1 VNLLESID
9 KRFVIGIDLGTTNC
23 AVAYADLLEEKEA
36 GTNIRLF
43 KIPQLTSPGEL
54 SRLPVLPSFL
64 YLPGAYDLS
73 NEAVQMPWPVSPAA
87 ADRTQVVGAFA
98 RDHGAK
104 IPSRLVSS
112 AKSWLCHPHVDRKAR
127 ILPWGSA
134 DDIAGISPVQ
144 ATAAYLE
151 HIKAAWNSFRGE
163 DTDQYL
169 EHQLIILTVPASF
182 DEVARELTVEAAAMA
197 GLASVILLEEPLAA
211 FYSWLIR
218 YENRW
223 SRYVSPNELVLVCD
237 VGGGTTDF
245 TLISLREAEGS
256 PRFERIA
263 VGDHLILGGDNMDLA
278 LARSIEMRLG
288 KKAALTGDRW
298 KTLCHQCRQAKEM
311 LLDGKAASRKITLMG
326 EGSRLISGTLSA
338 DLDLVSV
345 EQIIIDGFFPLLDA
359 GPKPPL
365 RSSRKGITE
374 FGLPYEQEPAITRH
388 LGWFLDQHQTDVS
401 GLQGNA
407 LRAPDCILFNGGAL
421 KPPVIQERIRQA
433 IRRWFHQDDTSLP
446 RVLENPDPDLAV
458 ALGAAYYGL
467 VKTGRGV
474 RVGSGSARSY
484 YIGVSTGSD
493 ETAGETTGATS
504 RQAICLVE
512 RGLDEG
518 SWILL
523 EDRDFQVLTNQ
534 PVSFDLYSSSFRSG
548 DRCGSLVAVDDSLTR
563 LPSIQT
569 IIQYGKKGE
578 QTRIPV
584 AIEANYTEIGT
595 LALWCHSRISD
606 HRWKLQFQIRE
617 AGEAPDIGDS
627 EVFEASRVEAVHDVL
642 RAAFLQPTAGPYLES
657 LAKDISRIIDRPRE
671 KWPLSLIRG
680 MADVLLSL
688 VQTRLSAP
696 DFESRWLNMLGF
708 CLRPGFG
715 DGFDG
720 HRIKAVWK
728 IYKQGPVHG
737 RHSQVRSNWW
747 IFWRRI
753 SGGLSAGH
761 QRQFFQDL
769 TPVLFS
775 PKAGRLKIAP
785 QEHLESLMAAAAME
799 RLTVKD
805 KLKLGRLLL
814 SELRSGKAKPQQIWA
829 LSRIGARELLYGPA
843 DRVIPPAEIRDWI
856 ETLMREPW
864 TNPSP
869 AGQALLQLSRKT
881 GDRVRDVDPAM
892 AERIH
897 GWLFAHGFP
906 EDQLRVLSEV
916 APYRKQ
922 ETSIIFGE
930 DLPSG
935 LILESLREPSTCTAP
950 IGCCCEY

>member
-1 VNLLESID
+1 MESID
-9 KRFVIGIDLGTTNC
+9 KRFVVGIDLGTTNC

-36 GTNIRLF
+36 RTNIRLF
-43 KIPQLTSPGEL
+43 KIPQLTGPGEV
-54 SRLPVLPSFL
+54 SRLSVLPSFL

-73 NEAVQMPWPVSPAA
+73 AEAVQMPWPVSPAT
-87 ADRTQVVGAFA
+87 ADRPQVVGAFA

-127 ILPWGSA
+127 ILPWGSG

-144 ATAAYLE
+144 ATAAYLT
-151 HIKAAWNSFRGE
+151 HIKAAWNSFRRE
-163 DTDQYL
+163 DEDQYL

-197 GLASVILLEEPLAA
+197 GLNPVILLEEPLAA

-218 YENRW
+218 HENRW
-223 SRYVSPNELVLVCD
+223 SRFVSPDELILVCD

-245 TLISLREAEGS
+245 TLISLREAGGS

-288 KKAALTGDRW
+288 KAAMLTGDRW

-338 DLDLVSV
+338 DLDIGSV
-345 EQIIIDGFFPLLDA
+345 ENTLIEGFFPLLDA
-359 GPKPPL
+359 EQKPSI

-388 LGWFLDQHQTDVS
+388 LGWFLDQHQSDVS
-401 GLQGNA
+401 HLGETEF
-407 LRAPDCILFNGGAL
+407 RAPDCILFNGGAL

-433 IRRWFHQDDTSLP
+433 IRRWFHQEDVTLP
-446 RVLENPDPDLAV
+446 RVLDNPDPDLAV

-493 ETAGETTGATS
+493 ETAGETTRADS

-518 SWILL
+518 SRIQL

-548 DRCGSLVAVDDSLTR
+548 DRSGSLVPVDETLTR

-569 IIQYGKKGE
+569 VIQYGKKGE

-584 AIEANYTEIGT
+584 AIEADYTEIGT
-595 LALWCHSRISD
+595 LALWCHSRTSD
-606 HRWKLQFQIRE
+606 HRWKLQFRIRE
-617 AGEAPDIGDS
+617 AAEAPAISDS

-642 RAAFLQPTAGPYLES
+642 RAAFLQPTPGPYLES
-657 LAKDISRIIDRPRE
+657 LVKDISRIIDRPRG

-688 VQTRLSAP
+688 IQTRLTAP
-696 DFESRWLNMLGF
+696 DFESRWLNLLGF
-708 CLRPGFG
+708 CMRPGFG
-715 DGFDG
+715 DGFDE

-737 RHSQVRSNWW
+737 RHGQVRSDWW

-769 TPVLFS
+769 TSVLFS
-775 PKAGRLKIAP
+775 SKSGRLRIAP
-785 QEHLESLMAAAAME
+785 QEYLEILMAAAAME
-799 RLTVKD
+799 RLAVKD
-805 KLKLGRLLL
+805 KVRLGRLLL
-814 SELRSGKAKPQQIWA
+814 SGLQSGKAKPQQFWA

-843 DRVIPPAEIRDWI
+843 DRVIPPEEIHGWT
-856 ETLMREPW
+856 EALMTENGA
-864 TNPSP
+864 NPAP
-869 AGQALLQLSRKT
+869 AGQALLQLARKT
-881 GDRVRDVDPAM
+881 GDRARDLDPAVI
-892 AERIH
+892 ERIH
-897 GWLFAHGFP
+897 GHLNSRGFP
-906 EDQLRVLSEV
+906 EDQLRVLLV
-916 APYRKQ
+916 VTPYKRQ
-922 ETSIIFGE
+922 EAGTLFGE

-935 LILESLREPSTCTAP
+935 LILESL
-950 IGCCCEY
+950 

>member
-36 GTNIRLF
+36 GTHIRLF
-43 KIPQLTSPGEL
+43 KIPQLTGPGEV
-54 SRLPVLPSFL
+54 SRLQVLPSFL

-73 NEAVQMPWPVSPAA
+73 AEAIQLPWPVSPAT
-87 ADRTQVVGAFA
+87 ADRPQIVGAFA

-127 ILPWGSA
+127 ILPWGSGG
-134 DDIAGISPVQ
+134 DVAGISPVQ

-151 HIKAAWNSFRGE
+151 HIKAAWNSFRGDDE
-163 DTDQYL
+163 DQYL
-169 EHQLIILTVPASF
+169 EHQLVILTVPASF

-197 GLASVILLEEPLAA
+197 GLNAVILLEEPLAA

-218 YENRW
+218 NENRW
-223 SRYVSPNELVLVCD
+223 SRFVSPDELILVCD

-245 TLISLREAEGS
+245 TLISLREAAGS

-288 KKAALTGDRW
+288 KTAMLTGDRW

-311 LLDGKAASRKITLMG
+311 LLDGKAATRKITLMG

-338 DLDLVSV
+338 DLDIAGV
-345 EQIIIDGFFPLLDA
+345 EQTLIEGFFPLLDA
-359 GPKPPL
+359 APKPSAG
-365 RSSRKGITE
+365 SSRKGITE

-388 LGWFLDQHQTDVS
+388 LGWFLDRHQTDVAQFP
-401 GLQGNA
+401 GKA
-407 LRAPDCILFNGGAL
+407 FRAPDCILFNGGAL
-421 KPPVIQERIRQA
+421 KPPIIQERIRQA
-433 IRRWFHQDDTSLP
+433 IRRWFHQEDTTLP
-446 RVLENPDPDLAV
+446 RVLDNPDPDLAV

-484 YIGVSTGSD
+484 YIGVST
-493 ETAGETTGATS
+493 ETTGTEG

-518 SWILL
+518 SQIKL
-523 EDRDFQVLTNQ
+523 EGRDFLVLTNQ

-548 DRCGSLVAVDDSLTR
+548 DRSGCIVAVDDSLTR

-569 IIQYGKKGE
+569 IIQFGKKGE

-584 AIEANYTEIGT
+584 AIEAGYTEIGT

-606 HRWKLQFQIRE
+606 HRWKLQFRIRE
-617 AGEAPDIGDS
+617 AGEAPAIGDS
-627 EVFEASRVEAVHDVL
+627 EVFEASRVEAVHDCL
-642 RAAFLQPTAGPYLES
+642 RAAFLQPATGPYLES
-657 LAKDISRIIDRPRE
+657 LVKDISRTIDRPRE

-680 MADVLLSL
+680 MADVLLAL
-688 VQTRLSAP
+688 IQTRLTAP
-696 DFESRWLNMLGF
+696 DFESRWLNLLGF

-720 HRIKAVWK
+720 HRIKSVWK

-737 RHSQVRSNWW
+737 RHGQVRSDWW

-769 TPVLFS
+769 TSVLFS
-775 PKAGRLKIAP
+775 PKSGRLRIAP
-785 QEHLESLMAAAAME
+785 QEYLEILMAAAAME
-799 RLTVKD
+799 RLAVKD
-805 KLKLGRLLL
+805 KVRLGRLLL
-814 SELRSGKAKPQQIWA
+814 SGLQSGKAKPQQFWA
-829 LSRIGARELLYGPA
+829 FSRIGARELLYGPA
-843 DRVIPPAEIRDWI
+843 DRVIPPAEIRNWI
-856 ETLMREPW
+856 EALIAENGA
-864 TNPSP
+864 NPAP
-869 AGQALLQLSRKT
+869 AGQALLQLARKT
-881 GDRVRDVDPAM
+881 GDRARDVDPAGV
-892 AERIH
+892 ERIH
-897 GWLFAHGFP
+897 GWLSSQGFT
-906 EDQLRVLSEV
+906 ENQLRVLLEV
-916 APYRKQ
+916 VPYRKQ
-922 ETSIIFGE
+922 ETSAIFGE

-935 LILESLREPSTCTAP
+935 LILESLR
-950 IGCCCEY
+950 

>member
-1 VNLLESID
+1 LEYTD

-23 AVAYADLLEEKEA
+23 AVAYADLQGEKDPRA
-36 GTNIRLF
+36 NIRLF
-43 KIPQLTSPGEL
+43 KIPQLTGHGEVT
-54 SRLPVLPSFL
+54 RLAVLPSFL
-64 YLPGAYDLS
+64 YLPGTYDLS
-73 NEAVQMPWPVSPAA
+73 SEAIHLPWPLSKAV
-87 ADRTQVVGAFA
+87 ADQSQVVGAFA
-98 RDHGAK
+98 RDHGSK

-127 ILPWGSA
+127 ILPWGSGN
-134 DDIAGISPVQ
+134 DVAGISPVQ
-144 ATAAYLE
+144 ATASYLE

-163 DTDQYL
+163 DEDQFL

-197 GLASVILLEEPLAA
+197 GLTTVTLLEEPLAA

-223 SRYVSPNELVLVCD
+223 SRFVSPDELILVCD

-245 TLISLREAEGS
+245 TLITLREAGGS

-278 LARSIEMRLG
+278 LARNIEMRLG
-288 KKAALTGDRW
+288 KQALLSGDRW

-311 LLDGKAASRKITLMG
+311 LLDGKAASRKITIMG
-326 EGSRLISGTLSA
+326 EGSRLIRGTLSA
-338 DLDLVSV
+338 DLDLDCVKQTLI
-345 EQIIIDGFFPLLDA
+345 EGFFPLLDA
-359 GPKPPL
+359 EPKHTAH
-365 RSSRKGITE
+365 SSRKGITE

-388 LGWFLDQHQTDVS
+388 LGRFLDRH
-401 GLQGNA
+401 
-407 LRAPDCILFNGGAL
+407 RADISRFSEMSFRGPDCILFNGGAL

-433 IRRWFHQDDTSLP
+433 IRRWFHEDDIALP

-467 VKTGRGV
+467 VKMGRGV

-484 YIGVSTGSD
+484 YIGISTAAV
-493 ETAGETTGATS
+493 ETEDVKS

-518 SWILL
+518 SRIQL

-548 DRCGSLVAVDDSLTR
+548 DRVGSLVNVDDSLTR

-569 IIQYGKKGE
+569 IIQYGKKVD
-578 QTRIPV
+578 QINIPV
-584 AIEANYTEIGT
+584 AIEASYTEIGT

-617 AGEAPDIGDS
+617 TGNAPDIADS
-627 EVFEASRVEAVHDVL
+627 EVFEASRVEAVHNCI
-642 RAAFLQPTAGPYLES
+642 RTAFLQPTPGLHLES
-657 LAKDISRIIDRPRE
+657 LVKDISRIIDRPRA
-671 KWPLSLIRG
+671 KWPLTLIRG
-680 MADVLLSL
+680 ITDVLLSL
-688 VQTRLSAP
+688 IQTRLTAP
-696 DFESRWLNMLGF
+696 DFESRWLNLFGF

-720 HRIKAVWK
+720 HRVKAIWK

-737 RHSQVRSNWW
+737 QHSQVRSDWW
-747 IFWRRI
+747 ILWRRI
-753 SGGLSAGH
+753 SGGMSAGH

-769 TPVLFS
+769 TPALFS
-775 PKAGRLKIAP
+775 SKSSKQRIPP
-785 QEHLESLMAAAAME
+785 QEYLEIQMAAAAME
-799 RLTVKD
+799 RLSVKD
-805 KLKLGRLLL
+805 KIRLGRLLL
-814 SELRSGKAKPQQIWA
+814 SELQSGKAKPQQFWA
-829 LSRIGARELLYGPA
+829 FSRIGARELLYGPV
-843 DRVIPPAEIRDWI
+843 DRVIPPSEIRDWI
-856 ETLMREPW
+856 EALITENWP
-864 TNPSP
+864 NPEP
-869 AGQALLQLSRKT
+869 AGQALLQLTRKT
-881 GDRVRDVDPAM
+881 GDRARDMDPTVS
-892 AERIH
+892 ERLRA
-897 GWLFAHGFP
+897 WLSHQGFL

-916 APYRKQ
+916 VPYKRQ
-922 ETSIIFGE
+922 EAGTLFGE

-935 LILESLREPSTCTAP
+935 LVLQTH
-950 IGCCCEY
+950 

>member
-1 VNLLESID
+1 MESID

-23 AVAYADLLEEKEA
+23 AVAYADLLGEKDA
-36 GTNIRLF
+36 ADRIRLF
-43 KIPQLTSPGEL
+43 KIPQLTGPGEV
-54 SRLPVLPSFL
+54 SRLSVLPSFL

-73 NEAVQMPWPVSPAA
+73 AETIQLPWPVSPAT
-87 ADRTQVVGAFA
+87 ADRPQVVGAFA
-98 RDHGAK
+98 RNHGAK

-127 ILPWGSA
+127 ILPWGSGG
-134 DDIAGISPVQ
+134 DVSGISPVQ

-163 DTDQYL
+163 DEEQYL

-182 DEVARELTVEAAAMA
+182 DEVARELTVKAAAMA
-197 GLASVILLEEPLAA
+197 GLNAVTLLEEPLAA

-218 YENRW
+218 HENRW
-223 SRYVSPNELVLVCD
+223 SRFVSPDELILVCD

-288 KKAALTGDRW
+288 KMAMLTGDRW

-311 LLDGKAASRKITLMG
+311 LLDGKAASWKITIMG

-338 DLDLVSV
+338 DLDFASV
-345 EQIIIDGFFPLLDA
+345 EQTLIEGFFPLLDA
-359 GPKPPL
+359 DPKQTVP
-365 RSSRKGITE
+365 SRKGITE

-388 LGWFLDQHQTDVS
+388 LGWFLDQHQAEVS
-401 GLQGNA
+401 QFPEKA
-407 LRAPDCILFNGGAL
+407 FRAPDCILFNGGAL

-433 IRRWFHQDDTSLP
+433 IRRWFHQDDAALP
-446 RVLENPDPDLAV
+446 RVLDNPDPDLAV

-484 YIGVSTGSD
+484 YIGVSTGSAETD
-493 ETAGETTGATS
+493 EANS
-504 RQAICLVE
+504 PQAICLVE

-518 SWILL
+518 SRIQL

-548 DRCGSLVAVDDSLTR
+548 DRCGHLVAVDDSLTR

-578 QTRIPV
+578 HTTIPIG
-584 AIEANYTEIGT
+584 IEASYTEIGT

-617 AGEAPDIGDS
+617 AGEAPNIGDS
-627 EVFEASRVEAVHDVL
+627 EVFEASRVEAVHDSL
-642 RAAFLQPTAGPYLES
+642 RTAFLQPTCGPFLES
-657 LAKDISRIIDRPRE
+657 LVKDVSRIIDRPRE
-671 KWPLSLIRG
+671 KWPLSLIRN

-688 VQTRLSAP
+688 IQTRLTAP
-696 DFESRWLNMLGF
+696 DFESRWLNLLGF
-708 CLRPGFG
+708 CLRPGYG
-715 DGFDG
+715 DSFDG
-720 HRIKAVWK
+720 HRVKAVWK

-737 RHSQVRSNWW
+737 QHCQVRSDWW
-747 IFWRRI
+747 ILWRRI

-769 TPVLFS
+769 SPVLFS
-775 PKAGRLKIAP
+775 PKAGRQRIAP
-785 QEHLESLMAAAAME
+785 QEYLEIQMAAAGME
-799 RLTVKD
+799 RLAVKD
-805 KLKLGRLLL
+805 KIRLGRLIL
-814 SELRSGKAKPQQIWA
+814 SDLRSRKAMPQQFWA
-829 LSRIGARELLYGPA
+829 FSRIGARELLYGPV
-843 DRVIPPAEIRDWI
+843 DRVIPPAGILDWI
-856 ETLMREPW
+856 EALITGNW
-864 TNPSP
+864 TNPAP
-869 AGQALLQLSRKT
+869 AGLALLQLARKT
-881 GDRVRDVDPAM
+881 GDRARDVDSAVV
-892 AERIH
+892 ERLRD
-897 GWLFAHGFP
+897 WLSRQGFL

-916 APYRKQ
+916 VPYRKQ
-922 ETSIIFGE
+922 ETSAIFGE

-935 LILESLREPSTCTAP
+935 LILETP
-950 IGCCCEY
+950 